1 MSERFPRGRAAIV
14 GTATFG
20 CGEAPG
26 YSALELAH
34 QASVQALAAAGV
46 KPSDVDGLF
55 TVLMDDS
62 LSGLSMAE
70 TLGIHPRFLDN
81 NRTGG
86 SSFQV
91 HALLAALALDAGL
104 CEVALIAYGSNQ
116 RSSTGK
122 LLQSSRP
129 SPWETPY
136 KPLRPI
142 SSYALAA
149 ARHMHQY
156 GTTKEQLG
164 AVAVAAR
171 QWAQL
176 NPEAFVREPLTMA
189 DYLKARLVAD
199 PFGVRDC
206 CLVTDGAAAVVM
218 TRADRAKDLCRKPVY
233 LLGGAQATTH
243 REIASMADLTVTGL
257 AEAAPRAY
265 AQAGVGPKDIDVVQ
279 LYDAFT
285 INPILFLEDLGF
297 CAKGEG
303 GAFVEGGRIAPGGQ
317 LAVNTNGGG
326 LSCVHPG
333 MYGLF
338 TIVEATRQLAGEA
351 GARQVQDARLAIA
364 QGNGG
369 ELSHEALLILGT
381 DETL

>member
-122 LLQSSRP
+122 L
-129 SPWETPY
+129 
-136 KPLRPI
+136 LRPI

-381 DETL
+381 EETL

>member
-1 MSERFPRGRAAIV
+1 MLEKFPRGKTAVV
-14 GTATFG
+14 GSATFG
-20 CGEAPG
+20 CGAAPG
-26 YSALELAH
+26 LTSMELAH
-34 QASVQALAAAGV
+34 QASVMALASAGL

-55 TVLMDDS
+55 VVITDDA
-62 LSGLSMAE
+62 LSGLTFAE

-91 HALLAALALDAGL
+91 HAMLAALALDAGL
-104 CEVALIAYGSNQ
+104 CDVALIAYGSNQ
-116 RSSTGK
+116 RSSSGK
-122 LLQSSRP
+122 LVQASRP
-129 SPWETPY
+129 SPWETAY
-136 KPLRPI
+136 RPLRPI

-176 NPEAFVREPLTMA
+176 NPEAFSREPLSLG
-189 DYLKARLVAD
+189 DYLGARFVAD

-218 TRADRAKDLCRKPVY
+218 TRADIARDLCARPAYV
-233 LLGGAQATTH
+233 LAGAQATTH

-265 AQAGVGPKDIDVVQ
+265 AQAGVTARDIDVVEI
-279 LYDAFT
+279 YDAFT
-285 INPILFLEDLGF
+285 INTILFLEDLGF

-303 GAFVEGGRIAPGGQ
+303 GAFVEGGRIAPGGA

-338 TIVEATRQLAGEA
+338 TIVEAARQLGATAGERQVA
-351 GARQVQDARLAIA
+351 GAKLAIA

-381 DETL
+381 EETL

>member
-1 MSERFPRGRAAIV
+1 MNERFPRGKTAIV
-14 GTATFG
+14 GSATFG
-20 CGEAPG
+20 CGAAPG
-26 YSALELAH
+26 YTSMELAH
-34 QASVQALAAAGV
+34 QASVMALAAAGLA
-46 KPSDVDGLF
+46 PRDVDGLF
-55 TVLMDDS
+55 VVVMDDA
-62 LSGLSMAE
+62 LSGLSFAE
-70 TLGIHPRFLDN
+70 ALGIHPRVLDN

-91 HALLAALALDAGL
+91 HAMLAALALDAGL
-104 CEVALIAYGSNQ
+104 CDVALIAYGSNQ

-122 LLQSSRP
+122 LVSSSRP
-129 SPWETPY
+129 SPWESAY
-136 KPLRPI
+136 RPLRPI

-149 ARHMHQY
+149 ARHMFEY
-156 GTTKEQLG
+156 GTTKAQLG

-171 QWAQL
+171 QWAEL
-176 NPEAFVREPLTMA
+176 NPEAFMREPLSLE
-189 DYLKARLVAD
+189 DYLAARMVAD

-206 CLVTDGAAAVVM
+206 CLVTDGAAAVVI
-218 TRADRAKDLCRKPVY
+218 TRADRATDLCKRPAY

-243 REIASMADLTVTGL
+243 REIAQRASLTPTGL
-257 AEAAPRAY
+257 AEAGLRAY
-265 AQAGVGPKDIDVVQ
+265 AQAGVGPKDIDVVE

-303 GAFVEGGRIAPGGQ
+303 GAFVEGGRIAPGGS

-338 TIVEATRQLAGEA
+338 TMVEAARQLGGEA
-351 GARQVQDARLAIA
+351 GARQVDGACLAIS

-369 ELSHEALLILGT
+369 ELSHQAVLILGT
-381 DETL
+381 EETL

>member
-1 MSERFPRGRAAIV
+1 MTEKFPRGKTAIV
-14 GTATFG
+14 GSATFG

-26 YSALELAH
+26 FSSMELAH
-34 QASVQALAAAGV
+34 QASVMALASAGLR
-46 KPSDVDGLF
+46 PSDVDGLF
-55 TVLMDDS
+55 VAITDDA
-62 LSGLSMAE
+62 LSGLTFAE

-91 HALLAALALDAGL
+91 HAMLAALALDAGL
-104 CEVALIAYGSNQ
+104 CDVALIAYGSNQ
-116 RSSTGK
+116 RSSSGK
-122 LLQSSRP
+122 LVQASRP
-129 SPWETPY
+129 SPWESAY
-136 KPLRPI
+136 RPLRPI

-176 NPEAFVREPLTMA
+176 NPEAFSRDPLSLA
-189 DYLKARLVAD
+189 DYLAARTVAD

-218 TRADRAKDLCRKPVY
+218 TRADVARDLCARPAFV
-233 LLGGAQATTH
+233 LGGAQATTH

-265 AQAGVGPKDIDVVQ
+265 AQAGVTARDIDVVEV
-279 LYDAFT
+279 YDAFT
-285 INPILFLEDLGF
+285 INTILFLEDLGF

-303 GAFVEGGRIAPGGQ
+303 GAFVAGGRIAPGGA

-338 TIVEATRQLAGEA
+338 TIVEAARQLGATAGERQVA
-351 GARQVQDARLAIA
+351 GAKLAIA

-381 DETL
+381 EETL